1 MNTKKNYLYNLFYQ
15 IFILMFPII
24 LTPYTSRVLGTTSI
38 GIYSYIYTIV
48 TYFIMFSNLG
58 CSELG
63 TRLVAKNKD
72 NKKKLSKVFFSVY
85 YIQLIMTII
94 MSILYIIF
102 SILFLK
108 DNLLIALI
116 KVISIF
122 TVIFDVTWFFNGLE
136 KFKINIWKRIF
147 IKLTTLILVI
157 IFVKDSADLYKY
169 AIILSVCNLLSN
181 IIWIKYLKKEIIY
194 VKVKLKDIIKNIKP
208 SLILFVPIISK
219 TLYTSIDKLMIA
231 NISTMTELGLYEQS
245 EKFMRIPYVFST
257 SLSNTMSPRNS
268 NLISKNKNNKVKENI
283 EKSFKFIMFLAFP
296 IALGIILVS
305 DELIPLLLG
314 KSFIKSS
321 YILKI
326 LILSTI
332 VYIFTNIINS
342 QYLIPNELDKTYTK
356 SILIGTIFNIILNI
370 FLIKKYASI
379 GAAYATFISEFI
391 VLIYQFIN
399 IRKSLPLLEYLKI
412 SLNFLIKALI
422 MFIICSLINIFKL
435 NNILSIL
442 LKIILGIII
451 YLLLNIKFI
460 RKELLIYRCNS

>member
-1 MNTKKNYLYNLFYQ
+1 MSTKKNYLYNLFYQ

-24 LTPYTSRVLGTTSI
+24 LTPYTSRVLGTESI

-72 NKKKLSKVFFSVY
+72 NKKKLSKVFFSIY
-85 YIQLIMTII
+85 YIQLIMTFI

-102 SILFLK
+102 SIIFLK

-116 KVISIF
+116 KVLSIF

-136 KFKINIWKRIF
+136 KFKINIWKRIV
-147 IKLTTLILVI
+147 IKLTSLILVI
-157 IFVKDSADLYKY
+157 IFVKDSTDLYKY
-169 AIILSVCNLLSN
+169 AIILSLCNLLSN

-208 SLILFVPIISK
+208 SLILFIPILSK
-219 TLYTSIDKLMIA
+219 TIYTSIDKLMIG
-231 NISTMTELGLYEQS
+231 NISTMNELGLYEQS
-245 EKFMRIPYVFST
+245 EKFMRIPYIFST

-268 NLISKNKNNKVKENI
+268 NLISKNKSKNVKHNI
-283 EKSFKFIMFLAFP
+283 EKSFKFLMFLAFP

-305 DELIPLLLG
+305 DQLIPLLLG
-314 KSFIKSS
+314 KEFIKSS
-321 YILKI
+321 NILKI

-332 VYIFTNIINS
+332 IYIFTDVINS

-356 SILIGTIFNIILNI
+356 SIVIGTISNILLNII
-370 FLIKKYASI
+370 LIKKYASI
-379 GAAYATFISEFI
+379 GAAYATFLSEFI

-399 IRKSLPLLEYLKI
+399 VRKNLPLLKYLKI
-412 SLNFLIKALI
+412 SIEFLIKALI
-422 MFIICSLINIFKL
+422 MYIICSFINIFNL
-435 NNILSIL
+435 SSIINIFI
-442 LKIILGIII
+442 KVILGIVI
-451 YLLLNIKFI
+451 YLLLNINFI
-460 RKELLIYRCNS
+460 KKEIKTLH